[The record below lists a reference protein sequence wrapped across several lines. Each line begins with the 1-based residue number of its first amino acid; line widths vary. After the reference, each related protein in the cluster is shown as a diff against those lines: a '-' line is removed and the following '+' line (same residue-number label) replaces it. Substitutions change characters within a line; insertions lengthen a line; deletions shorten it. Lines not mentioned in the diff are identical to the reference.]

1 MNSISKILEAIAA
14 NNSRLAKEAI
24 LRKNAKNDVLKNVFR
39 LAYDPMISFYI
50 RKIPS
55 YSPKVYVPVPT
66 LTWAMGELEKEF
78 ISRNKTGN
86 AAIEHLTFI
95 LESLDAEDASVI
107 EKIIQ
112 QDLRCGV
119 GEPTIN
125 KIWPGLIK
133 TYPVMLASGFDQ
145 KLIDKIGFPSY
156 VQLKLDGMRFNAI
169 VRNEK
174 VEFRSRN
181 GRQLDIASDL
191 FGEAFVRLAEVY
203 GLDYVF
209 DGELLVVDGTG
220 KPLDRKTGNGILTK
234 AIKGTQSQKEGEMVR
249 AILWDAIPVDVFLQ
263 GKYTVPYKTR
273 FSKLVNNLN
282 IFEKKSSLKHLISI
296 VETIIVENQYTA
308 NKLFNKFLDEGQE
321 GIILK
326 SLNGIWEDKRSKDQV
341 KFKAELECDLM
352 VVGWEQG
359 TGKNRN
365 RLGALICES
374 ADGTIRVNVGSG
386 YSDEQREMFTADYTV
401 GKIATVKYNAR
412 IQDKGGNV
420 ESLFLPTFIEL
431 REDKNVADN
440 SKQIK

>member
-1 MNSISKILEAIAA
+1 MKSIFNILEDLAA
-14 NNSRLAKEAI
+14 DNSRLAKESI
-24 LRKNAKNDVLKNVFR
+24 LRKHASNDVLKNVFR
-39 LAYDPMISFYI
+39 LAYDPLISYYI
-50 RKIPS
+50 RKIPE
-55 YSPKVYVPVPT
+55 YNPKVYIPVPT
-66 LTWAMGELEKEF
+66 LTWAMNQLENEF
-78 ISRNKTGN
+78 ATRKKTGN
-86 AAIEHLTFI
+86 AAINHLTFI
-95 LESLDAEDASVI
+95 LESLNAEDASVI
-107 EKIIQ
+107 ERIIK

-133 TYPVMLASGFDQ
+133 TYPVMLASGFEQ
-145 KLIDKIGFPSY
+145 KLVDKIGFPAY

-169 VRNEK
+169 IRNGEI
-174 VEFRSRN
+174 EFRSRN

-191 FGEAFVRLAEVY
+191 FGEAFVGLAEVC
-203 GLDYVF
+203 GLDCVF
-209 DGELLVVDGTG
+209 DGELLVVDGAG
-220 KPLDRKTGNGILTK
+220 KSLDRKTGNGILTK
-234 AIKGTQSQKEGEMVR
+234 AIKNTQSKKEGEMVR
-249 AILWDAIPVDVFLQ
+249 ATLWDMIPMDVFLR

-273 FSKLVNNLN
+273 FSNLVKN
-282 IFEKKSSLKHLISI
+282 INKFKKKSSLGHLINV
-296 VETIIVENQYTA
+296 VETITVEDQYTA

-326 SLNGIWEDKRSKDQV
+326 SMNGIWEDKRSKNQV

-352 VVGWEQG
+352 IVGWEKG
-359 TGKNRN
+359 TGKNKN

-374 ADGTIRVNVGSG
+374 ADGAIRVNVGSG
-386 YSDEQREMFTADYTV
+386 YSDEQRDIFTVDYTV

>member
-1 MNSISKILEAIAA
+1 MTVFEILEALAA
-14 NNSRLAKEAI
+14 DSSRLAKEAI
-24 LRKNAKNDVLKNVFR
+24 LQQHAGNDVLKNAFR

-50 RKIPS
+50 RKIPVYQS
-55 YSPKVYVPVPT
+55 KVYIPVPT
-66 LTWAMGELEKEF
+66 LYWAMNELEKEF
-78 ISRNKTGN
+78 ATRKKTGN
-86 AAIEHLTFI
+86 AAIEHLTYI
-95 LESLDAEDASVI
+95 LESLNEKDASVI
-107 EKIIQ
+107 ERIIK

-133 TYPVMLASGFDQ
+133 TYPVMLASGFEQ
-145 KLIDKIGFPSY
+145 KLVDKIGFPSY

-169 VRNEK
+169 VRGGK

-191 FGEAFVRLAEVY
+191 FGKAFIHFAEVY
-203 GLDYVF
+203 GIDCVF
-209 DGELLVVDGTG
+209 DGELLVVDSAG

-249 AILWDAIPVDVFLQ
+249 ATLWDVIPINGFLE
-263 GKYTVPYKTR
+263 GKYNVPYKTR
-273 FSKLVNNLN
+273 FSELVDKHAK
-282 IFEKKSSLKHLISI
+282 FQKKSALKNLINI
-296 VETIIVENQYTA
+296 VETIVVDNQYTA
-308 NKLFNKFLDEGQE
+308 DKLFNKFLDEGQE

-326 SLNGIWEDKRSKDQV
+326 SMHGIWEDKRSKDQV

-352 VVGWEQG
+352 IVGWEKG
-359 TGKNRN
+359 TGKNKN

-374 ADGTIRVNVGSG
+374 ADGAIRVNVGSG
-386 YSDEQREMFTADYTV
+386 YSDEQRDMFTVDYTV

-431 REDKNVADN
+431 REDKNVADD
-440 SKQIK
+440 SKRIK